1 MNLLAL
7 ETATEACSAALLIDD
22 QVLERYQ
29 VEPRGHS
36 QLILPMIDELLDEAG
51 MNMGQIDGI
60 AFGQGP
66 GAFTGLRIAVG
77 VTQGIAFAADIPVIP
92 VSTLAALAQGC
103 EQQERVLAAIDAR
116 MDEVYWGIYRRNPDG
131 LMVLEGEE
139 QVIAPGEVPVPGS
152 DTWYGAGSGWESYRH
167 ELQDRCRDRV
177 TASDGSRLPT
187 AGAVARLGAA
197 DFRAGKTVSAEQAMP
212 VYLRDQVAWK
222 KSQ

>member
-7 ETATEACSAALLIDD
+7 ETATEACSAALLVNDEVI
-22 QVLERYQ
+22 ERYQ
-29 VEPRGHS
+29 VSPRGHS

-51 MNMGQIDGI
+51 IAMAQIDGI

-103 EQQERVLAAIDAR
+103 EQQDRVLAAIDAR
-116 MDEVYWGIYRRNPDG
+116 MDEVYWGVYRRRPDG
-131 LMVLEGEE
+131 LMAVEGEE
-139 QVIAPGEVPVPGS
+139 QVVSPGEVPVPEADS
-152 DTWYGAGSGWESYRH
+152 WYGAGSGWDSYRQTL
-167 ELQDRCRDRV
+167 EIRCGDRLNI
-177 TASDGSRLPT
+177 ADGQLLPR

-197 DFRAGKTVSAEQAMP
+197 DFQAGKMVSAEQAIP

-222 KSQ
+222 KSR